1 MISINGA
8 TPYAQANSASATK
21 HQTMQEQLASL
32 AKAEYNLETMTEKEI
47 AELKEV
53 CAGIEQIFAKLL
65 TDQMRKS
72 VQRTPSESSAQ
83 NQGHD
88 IFEEMLYD
96 EYGKK
101 LSTSGALGIAD
112 IIFREKTTPL
122 IRPADVAKIYKS

>member
-1 MISINGA
+1 MTPINGA
-8 TPYAQANSASATK
+8 TPYAQVNSTSATK
-21 HQTMQEQLASL
+21 HQALQQQLADL
-32 AKAEYNLETMTEKEI
+32 AKAEYNLETMSAQEI

-53 CAGIEQIFAKLL
+53 CSGIEQIFTKML

-88 IFEEMLYD
+88 IFEEMLYN

-101 LSTSGALGIAD
+101 LSETGSLGIAD
-112 IIFREKTTPL
+112 IIFRQKTTPL
-122 IRPADVAKIYKS
+122 ISPADVAKMYKG

>member
-1 MISINGA
+1 MTSIDGV

-21 HQTMQEQLASL
+21 HQAMQDQLASL
-32 AKAEYNLETMTEKEI
+32 AKAEYNLETMTGAEI
-47 AELKEV
+47 SELKDV
-53 CAGIEQIFAKLL
+53 CAGIEQIFTKLL

-72 VQRTPSESSAQ
+72 VQRAPSESSAQ

-101 LSTSGALGIAD
+101 MSSGGALGIAD
-112 IIFREKTTPL
+112 IIFKQKTTP
-122 IRPADVAKIYKS
+122 IISPEAVAKLYKS